1 MRVMHH
7 LYDGI
12 GLPEW
17 LIAFSL
23 RSIRGVEV
31 RQVHSD
37 GHEGFGQGG
46 VGAVA
51 VVGRLGPAFSGEGSN
66 LVVLGVWCQLSNG
79 ALVSCLFFEKW
90 GCFPILPTCE
100 KFDHCETGESDYCL
114 RSFRKMPYRRATDTE
129 PMDRILL

>member
-51 VVGRLGPAFSGEGSN
+51 VVGRLSPPLSGESAN
-66 LVVLGVWCQLSNG
+66 HVAVAVAC
-79 ALVSCLFFEKW
+79 
-90 GCFPILPTCE
+90 
-100 KFDHCETGESDYCL
+100 
-114 RSFRKMPYRRATDTE
+114 
-129 PMDRILL
+129 